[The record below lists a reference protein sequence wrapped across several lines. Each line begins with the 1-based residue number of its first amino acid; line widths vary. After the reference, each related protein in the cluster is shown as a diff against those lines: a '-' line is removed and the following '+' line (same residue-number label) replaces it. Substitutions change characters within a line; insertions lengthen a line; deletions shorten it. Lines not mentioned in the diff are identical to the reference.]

1 MRSIRHPNQFTRA
14 LLRGLV
20 VLLAALVTAPAAL
33 ANQRYQNPFDG
44 DTYYTGR
51 TDMGVDFCLHRG
63 DPIRAVGPGTVTG
76 IEHDWAG
83 GQPYLWYE
91 LTRGP
96 DTGLYVYIAEQ
107 ITHLARVGAKFSA
120 GHVLARY
127 ARKGTCIETGW
138 ATASGQTLA
147 SATTGYTEGQ
157 VTKAGVL
164 FARFLIGLGVQGTFE
179 LKPMPPPPPPPP
191 HKGHPTHKHPRP
203 GSPHHD

>member
-1 MRSIRHPNQFTRA
+1 VILFA
-14 LLRGLV
+14 LLSVG
-20 VLLAALVTAPAAL
+20 TAQADGG
-33 ANQRYQNPFDG
+33 YQNPFDVN
-44 DTYYTGR
+44 TYYTGR
-51 TDMGVDFCLHRG
+51 TDMGVDFCLHAG
-63 DPIRAVGPGTVTG
+63 DPIRAVGPGRVTG

-83 GQPYLWYE
+83 GQPYLWYQ
-91 LTRGP
+91 LTSGP

-107 ITHLARVGAKFSA
+107 ITHLARVGAKFPA

-179 LKPMPPPPPPPP
+179 LKPTPPPAP
-191 HKGHPTHKHPRP
+191 HRTHPRHKHPLP
-203 GSPHHD
+203 ASSPHS